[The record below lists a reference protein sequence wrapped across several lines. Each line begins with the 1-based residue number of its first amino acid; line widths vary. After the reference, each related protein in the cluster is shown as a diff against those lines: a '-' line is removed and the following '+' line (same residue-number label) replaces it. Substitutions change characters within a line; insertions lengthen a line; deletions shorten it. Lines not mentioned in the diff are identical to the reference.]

1 MGLMGSNQQRP
12 ARLVKKMEA
21 TMDVAQKAFDKFSSV
36 RLELD
41 SMDDRPEE
49 ILGIMF
55 LGVYVHREKLLVG

>member
-1 MGLMGSNQQRP
+1 MGLMGSNQQRH

-21 TMDVAQKAFDKFSSV
+21 TMDVAQKAFDKFRSL

-55 LGVYVHREKLLVG
+55 LGYMCIEKNYL